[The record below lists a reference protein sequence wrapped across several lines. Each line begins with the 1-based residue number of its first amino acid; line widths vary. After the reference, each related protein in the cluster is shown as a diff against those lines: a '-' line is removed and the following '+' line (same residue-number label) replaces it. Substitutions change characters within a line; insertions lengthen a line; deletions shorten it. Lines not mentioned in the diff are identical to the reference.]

1 MINANR
7 RPRTLAKTAGT
18 PPLAPLLPVAV
29 GAAEVVVVEA
39 LEQVILE
46 GTVNL
51 FDSARSMHWVESG
64 ISVRRR
70 YEEGEGVPQRP
81 T

>member
-7 RPRTLAKTAGT
+7 KPKTLAKTDGN

-39 LEQVILE
+39 LEQEILE

-51 FDSARSMHWVESG
+51 FDSARSMHWAETENFSQTT
-64 ISVRRR
+64 I
-70 YEEGEGVPQRP
+70 
-81 T
+81 